1 MGHTTKFGPELVRGA
16 SGASRASMRMGQTL
30 IFISR
35 DENKCSPCI
44 YTQKNTKIVGARDY
58 KPLCWLVGW
67 LVHPLSLITK
77 RLWLWALLN
86 INFFYQTFFWKRF
99 FLTKIFLTK
108 NFLNKNFFDKIFFFW
123 QKFFLTK
130 IFFNQNFFWKKIF
143 WTKIFFWIKIFLR
156 TKLFFN

>member
-1 MGHTTKFGPELVRGA
+1 MINPRTWLSAFHVFSLCKQCLLNQVGVCHWPHQPTHFSILCKKNDRRRAMHNEISQCKSTELVRGA

-86 INFFYQTFFWKRF
+86 INFFYQTFF
-99 FLTKIFLTK
+99 
-108 NFLNKNFFDKIFFFW
+108 
-123 QKFFLTK
+123 
-130 IFFNQNFFWKKIF
+130 
-143 WTKIFFWIKIFLR
+143 
-156 TKLFFN
+156 